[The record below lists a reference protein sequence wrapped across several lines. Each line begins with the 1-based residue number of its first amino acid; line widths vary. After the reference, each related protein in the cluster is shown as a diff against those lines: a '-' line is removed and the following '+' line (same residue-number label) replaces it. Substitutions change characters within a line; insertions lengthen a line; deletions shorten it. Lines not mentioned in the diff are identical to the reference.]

1 MMVVTG
7 AYGFIGSCMV
17 KYLNSLGINDVVAID
32 DLDIGWG
39 DPANLDGCKVHD
51 IQSISFSPED
61 IIPSGKIDAVFH
73 FGAISNTLE
82 KDSERIDRYN
92 VRYTKILS
100 DVCKDRK
107 IPMIFSSTAAVYGNG
122 SGPLNKYAQSKLDS
136 EAMIKDS
143 AVCFRL
149 FNVYG
154 PNENHKG
161 RMSSVM
167 LKWFNELRKTGSI
180 KIFENSSSYKRDFI
194 YVDDV
199 CRVAYAASKKYQ
211 PGVYDLGTGV
221 AESFERV
228 ADCVLGVV
236 GYGTKQYISMPNDL
250 RDQYQLNTIAD
261 NKPIIGLKWIDSPL
275 RGIDMGISTY
285 YKNDN
290 HKINSG
296 GQ

>member
-17 KYLNSLGINDVVAID
+17 KHLNSLGINDVVAID
-32 DLDIGWG
+32 DLDGGWG
-39 DPANLDGCKVHD
+39 DPANIDGCKVKD
-51 IQSISFSPED
+51 IQSISFSSED
-61 IIPSGKIDAVFH
+61 IIPTGKIDAVFH

-100 DVCKDRK
+100 DVCKDRN

-136 EAMIKDS
+136 EVMIKDS

-161 RMSSVM
+161 RMSSVI
-167 LKWFNELRKTGSI
+167 LKWFNELRKTGCI
-180 KIFENSSSYKRDFI
+180 KIFENSSLYKRDFI

-199 CRVAYAASKKYQ
+199 CGVVYAASKKYK

-228 ADCVLGVV
+228 ADCVLDIV
-236 GYGTKQYISMPNDL
+236 GYGIKQYISMPKDL
-250 RDQYQLNTIAD
+250 GDQYQLNTIAD
-261 NKPIIGLKWIDSPL
+261 DKPIIRLKWIDIPI
-275 RGIDMGISTY
+275 RGIDEGISTY
-285 YKNDN
+285 YKNEN
-290 HKINSG
+290 HKINLNV
-296 GQ
+296 